1 MRELVL
7 EKMENA
13 FGIKKLRVNIDSDK
27 RMFQEL
33 IYSRNGTFKTSFSSA
48 LYEIN
53 NGSPENIIDR
63 LTNEKSF
70 LNVYILKDNK
80 KINDLRNK
88 FIIFSREIYEKESRL
103 IKDYNKEIE
112 ILTVDKKDSEYL
124 ETLLTEDT
132 LEIRIE
138 IDNYLK
144 GTGQSFDSILDIFT
158 NNNDGYL
165 DRVID
170 LLTLIIEYES
180 KDISEINIKKIFQK
194 AYDMIDDDKFQE
206 KVDNYIDVLKN
217 KMNAELFDEYFNESN
232 CLSFVSSIDKSKF
245 LNKEKNRGI
254 NINGENYY
262 DTDSIRKIFQD
273 EINKISSD
281 PDVIEQSKELSKT
294 IGNSKEAENLKDSIQ
309 KNPLLIKQLSIGR
322 KNILLS
328 YLKDSN
334 IDFKHWLDIVK
345 NTKNELNKLLK
356 LAVNKKT
363 NFEKAIDIYRNRFN
377 PSFEIEIINREES
390 LLGLEVPSIVFHHKR
405 NKQLEIDETK
415 LNNILSSGEK
425 TTLNILKF
433 IVEYETNKN
442 NEIFII
448 LDDIVETFDYSN
460 RYAFIEYINDL
471 TKLEIPIIV
480 LTHNFEFYNSVGKR
494 IKKLRRSVAISND
507 EGVVDIQKNNKINK
521 NMEQILACNNIYDF
535 LAAIPYL
542 REAKTILYEDTA
554 CLDSCLH
561 YKAFT
566 KQLKLGD
573 ILSLFPKECIENL
586 SVNSN
591 SLYIEEL
598 KITSS
603 KLSNFDNFDIVKKT
617 VLALASR
624 VIIEEKI
631 IGNNFKLIEGVSTNQ
646 TSYILDNYG
655 NKLNDDVRK
664 CLENVQLSTPD
675 FIHGN
680 TFMYEP
686 LIDIDGSYLESLYND
701 VLNIDENKVWKMS

>member
-33 IYSRNGTFKTSFSSA
+33 IYSRNGTFKTSFSKT

-63 LTNEKSF
+63 LTNDKSIF
-70 LNVYILKDNK
+70 NVYILKDNK
-80 KINDLRNK
+80 KINDLQNK
-88 FIIFSREIYEKESRL
+88 FIIFSREIYERESRL

-132 LEIRIE
+132 LEIRLE

-144 GTGQSFDSILDIFT
+144 GTGQSFEGILDIFT

-165 DRVID
+165 DRVIH
-170 LLTLIIEYES
+170 LLTLIMESES

-206 KVDNYIDVLKN
+206 KVNNYIDVLKN

-262 DTDSIRKIFQD
+262 DTDTIRRIFQD

-294 IGNSKEAENLKDSIQ
+294 IGNSKEAENLKNSIQ

-334 IDFKHWLDIVK
+334 INFEHWLNVVK
-345 NTKNELNKLLK
+345 NTKNELNELLK
-356 LAVNKKT
+356 IAVNKKT
-363 NFEKAIDIYRNRFN
+363 NFEKAIEIYRNRFN
-377 PSFEIEIINREES
+377 PSFEIEIVNREES

-405 NKQLEIDETK
+405 NKKLEIDETK
-415 LNNILSSGEK
+415 LSNILSSGEK

-471 TKLEIPIIV
+471 AKLDIPIIV

-507 EGVVDIQKNNKINK
+507 DGVVDIQINNKINK
-521 NMEQILACNNIYDF
+521 NMEQILVCNNIYDF
-535 LAAIPYL
+535 FAAIPYL

-573 ILSLFPKECIENL
+573 ILSLFPKKCIENL

-598 KITSS
+598 KIISL

-617 VLALASR
+617 VLALACR

-631 IGNNFKLIEGVSTNQ
+631 IGNNFKLIDGVSTNQ

-655 NKLNDDVRK
+655 NKLNDEVRK
-664 CLENVQLSTPD
+664 CLEKVQLSTPD

-680 TFMYEP
+680 TFMFEP

-701 VLNIDENKVWKMS
+701 VLNIDENNVWKVS

>member
-33 IYSRNGTFKTSFSSA
+33 IYSRNGTFKTSFSKT

-63 LTNEKSF
+63 LTNDKSIF
-70 LNVYILKDNK
+70 NVYILKDNK
-80 KINDLRNK
+80 KISDLQNK
-88 FIIFSREIYEKESRL
+88 FIIFSREIYERESRL

-132 LEIRIE
+132 LEIRLE

-144 GTGQSFDSILDIFT
+144 GTGQSFEEILDIFT

-165 DRVID
+165 DRVIH
-170 LLTLIIEYES
+170 LLTLIMESES

-206 KVDNYIDVLKN
+206 KVNNYIDVLKN

-262 DTDSIRKIFQD
+262 DTDTIRRIFQD

-294 IGNSKEAENLKDSIQ
+294 IGNSKEAENLKNSIQ
-309 KNPLLIKQLSIGR
+309 ENPLLIKQLSIGR

-334 IDFKHWLDIVK
+334 INFEHWLNVVK
-345 NTKNELNKLLK
+345 NTKNELNELLK
-356 LAVNKKT
+356 IAVNKKT
-363 NFEKAIDIYRNRFN
+363 NFEKAIEIYRNRFN
-377 PSFEIEIINREES
+377 PSFEIEIVNREES

-405 NKQLEIDETK
+405 NKKLEIDETK
-415 LNNILSSGEK
+415 LSNILSSGEK

-433 IVEYETNKN
+433 IVGYETNKN

-471 TKLEIPIIV
+471 AKLDIPIIV

-507 EGVVDIQKNNKINK
+507 DGVVDIQINNKINK
-521 NMEQILACNNIYDF
+521 NMEQILVCNNIYDF
-535 LAAIPYL
+535 FAAIPYL

-573 ILSLFPKECIENL
+573 ILSLFPKKCIENL

-598 KITSS
+598 KIISL

-617 VLALASR
+617 VLALACR

-631 IGNNFKLIEGVSTNQ
+631 IGNNFKLIDGVSTNQ

-655 NKLNDDVRK
+655 NKLNDEVRK
-664 CLENVQLSTPD
+664 CLEKVQLSTPD

-680 TFMYEP
+680 TFMFEP

-701 VLNIDENKVWKMS
+701 VLNIDENNVWKVS